1 MYAYA
6 YVYLCKHVYA
16 YLHIYMCIYVYIIH
30 IYICYPPLQDLP
42 RSLFLYRL
50 DDVTTPLR
58 TKILYC
64 VVFLVYD
71 DTTPF
76 EPRRYHEVLSNV
88 LCMLCH

>member
-1 MYAYA
+1 MQMSGIIA
-6 YVYLCKHVYA
+6 LCLY
-16 YLHIYMCIYVYIIH
+16 
-30 IYICYPPLQDLP
+30 IYIYATPPLQDLR

-58 TKILYC
+58 TKVLYC

-88 LCMLCH
+88 LCMLRH